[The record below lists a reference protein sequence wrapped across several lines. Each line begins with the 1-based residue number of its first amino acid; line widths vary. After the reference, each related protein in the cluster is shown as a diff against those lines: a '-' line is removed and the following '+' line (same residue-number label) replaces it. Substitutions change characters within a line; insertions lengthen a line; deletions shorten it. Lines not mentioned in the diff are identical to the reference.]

1 MFEIKHLKTKI
12 YIYEV
17 GTYIYLENGRNTY
30 IHIVK
35 LKEKSIWYY
44 KKNLGWTNADLSTP
58 GDM

>member
-1 MFEIKHLKTKI
+1 MKTKI

-17 GTYIYLENGRNTY
+17 GTYIYLENGRYTY

-35 LKEKSIWYY
+35 LKEKSIHY

>member
-1 MFEIKHLKTKI
+1 MKTKI